1 MLHKISK
8 PHLVDLLRMSDHN
21 RWLQPRIR
29 YASVRSKPELIRDLE
44 DHFLV
49 KEHCQRLHFEPR
61 RARNL
66 PRIEYSLKNRSYLI
80 DDKPMDL
87 PRASRKKPIFC
98 VKRGAVTLYFQFPRT
113 NSESPSKRL
122 GVVFA

>member
-49 KEHCQRLHFEPR
+49 KEHWESTPYRILSEKSE
-61 RARNL
+61 L
-66 PRIEYSLKNRSYLI
+66 PN
-80 DDKPMDL
+80 
-87 PRASRKKPIFC
+87 
-98 VKRGAVTLYFQFPRT
+98 
-113 NSESPSKRL
+113 
-122 GVVFA
+122 